1 MVDQIAT
8 HHHRKSHFAVS
19 VIGIRIGGNCGN
31 LIQNLTIISLSEV
44 IFISLL
50 GGSGRLCRCGGRFAA
65 AIDSITAIAQPS
77 AARDAK
83 G

>member
-50 GGSGRLCRCGGRFAA
+50 GGSGRFSPLFARFLFIIELMSGNPHNAYC
-65 AIDSITAIAQPS
+65 
-77 AARDAK
+77 
-83 G
+83 